1 MTKDDAIEALRKCA
15 DFAHDDMAVENL
27 LVSRHHECWLFPKFH
42 VELVPAELCFARQ
55 KQHCRAECKY
65 NLASLRKN
73 VTDSLLLLTPDFCKK
88 CFNHCLDYARAY
100 KSGDSVDLLRATL
113 KTFKSHR
120 KVGTSLDG
128 KYVPELGAE
137 LLVPERK

>member
-73 VTDSLLLLTPDFCKK
+73 VTDSLLLLTPD
-88 CFNHCLDYARAY
+88 
-100 KSGDSVDLLRATL
+100 LRAATRSTCSAL
-113 KTFKSHR
+113 RSRRSSRTGR
-120 KVGTSLDG
+120 
-128 KYVPELGAE
+128 
-137 LLVPERK
+137 